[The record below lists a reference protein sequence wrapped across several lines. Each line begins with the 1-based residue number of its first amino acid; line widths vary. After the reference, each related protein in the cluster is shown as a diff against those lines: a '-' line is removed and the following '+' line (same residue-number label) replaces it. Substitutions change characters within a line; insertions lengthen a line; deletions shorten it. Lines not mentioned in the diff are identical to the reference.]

1 MRYQI
6 SYTEEARR
14 AIPDLPGN
22 YRQQIRR
29 EIASLADNPRPPH
42 AERLRETPGR
52 SSPTDRYKIALDRW
66 RLIYRVIED
75 EQMVCVRS
83 GSGSN
88 TGQRLTTD
96 WRTANAS
103 L

>member
-1 MRYQI
+1 VRYQI

-22 YRQQIRR
+22 YRQRIRR
-29 EIASLADNPRPPH
+29 EIAALADNPRPLH
-42 AERLRETPGR
+42 AKRLRETYAP

-75 EQMVCVRS
+75 EQMVRIIRI
-83 GSGSN
+83 
-88 TGQRLTTD
+88 RLKHGPETYEGLED
-96 WRTANAS
+96 G
-103 L
+103 